1 MNVHLNFMNRIE
13 LIEFCQTND
22 KDGDYS
28 DEILISNGYKPLTKK
43 EAMNAAFRLLS
54 DEINELYDN
63 NLNMTYD
70 DITKRYGLNRTQIK
84 KILLTDWS
92 KN

>member
-1 MNVHLNFMNRIE
+1 MTRSE
-13 LIEFCQTND
+13 LVEFCQSND
-22 KDGDYS
+22 RDGDYF
-28 DEILISNGYKPLTKK
+28 DEILIANGYTPLTKSQALK
-43 EAMNAAFRLLS
+43 AAFRLLA
-54 DEINELYDN
+54 DEINELYDS

-70 DITKRYGLNRTQIK
+70 DITNRYGLTRAQIK